1 MIFWLASYPKSGNTW
16 IRTFISTYFFT
27 KESSFKFD
35 YLKNI
40 RQFPHE
46 KFFDYNLRNVDEA
59 INSWDRAQKKI
70 NLENQLIFLKTHSAL
85 VNINEIP
92 FTTKENTIAGIYV
105 VRDPRN
111 VVTSISNH
119 YQINFDQSIKFMTN
133 NKKFLIN
140 RKNRENFANFTFLNS
155 WSEHYK
161 SWKESKQFKVLFLK
175 YEDLENN
182 TFEEFK
188 KITTFINNV
197 IKNKKIV
204 DEDRIKEIIHSI
216 SFEELQKKE
225 RKYGFPEAVV
235 KNNKKIKFF
244 YLGKKNNWKDILSH
258 QQINILNSIFL
269 DDLKKLDY
277 KI

>member
-27 KESSFKFD
+27 EENSFKFD

-40 RQFPHE
+40 KQFPHE
-46 KFFDYNLRNVDEA
+46 KFFNDDLKNINQA

-70 NLENQLIFLKTHSAL
+70 NRGNQLIFLKTHSAL
-85 VNINEIP
+85 VNINKIP

-111 VVTSISNH
+111 IVTSISNH
-119 YQINFDQSIKFMTN
+119 YQIDFDQSIKFMTN
-133 NKKFLIN
+133 NRKFLIN
-140 RKNRENFANFTFLNS
+140 GKNRENFANFTFLNS

-161 SWKESKQFKVLFLK
+161 SWMENKQFKVLFLK

-182 TFEEFK
+182 AFEEFK
-188 KITTFINNV
+188 KITAFVNNI

-204 DEDRIKEIIHSI
+204 DESRIKKIIDSI
-216 SFEELQKKE
+216 RFEELQKRE
-225 RKYGFPEAVV
+225 RKYGFPEAIE

-244 YLGKKNNWKDILSH
+244 YLGKKNKWQNILNH
-258 QQINILNSIFL
+258 QQINMLNSVFL

-277 KI
+277 KV